1 MGAWPAL
8 WDVPKPLVPVTAN
21 PQGATSAPVGTIAV
35 DGCGNLYIKRG
46 GGSTAYGWYL
56 FGSAQQLDWMPN
68 WVNGAAQLTV
78 NRNTQ
83 SIAVGPT
90 TIINFL
96 PTKSGSAASNSPKRS
111 YVGGYTSG
119 VGGNSFLYRLTNNT
133 DSMPTQ
139 RIDQSVAADFQ
150 EFDWY
155 ADVLTTPR
163 SSSAAGTTDLTTNAM
178 RIWVGGAWGT
188 SGVQAVGGTVSS
200 DTLYTE
206 WPTALTATN
215 GLFGFAFRWSSAIDG
230 TTWKFVSANSPGGV
244 AAQTV
249 TDTTVTIAAD
259 TLYRLRVR
267 YILVSGVLTAMVSVN
282 DGTEI
287 AVTLNVGPGA
297 TPAPN
302 QTQPFQPL
310 ASLRQINATVKS
322 LAIAQISLAYG
333 TGVGVTC

>member
-21 PQGATSAPVGTIAV
+21 PQGVTPAPVGTVAV
-35 DGCGNLYIKRG
+35 DPCGNLFVKRG

-56 FGSAQQLDWMPN
+56 IGSPQQLDWMPN
-68 WVNGAAQLTV
+68 FVSAAAQLTV

-83 SIAVGPT
+83 SLSVGPS

-96 PTKSGSAASNSPKRS
+96 PTKSGSAASFSPKRS

-119 VGGNSFLYRLTNNT
+119 VGGNSFLYRYTNNT
-133 DSMPTQ
+133 DSTPTQ

-150 EFDWY
+150 EFDYY
-155 ADVLTTPR
+155 ADMITTPR
-163 SSSAAGTTDLTTNAM
+163 SSSVAATTDLTTNAM
-178 RIWVGGAWGT
+178 RIWIGGAWGAQV
-188 SGVQAVGGTVSS
+188 VQAVGGTVSS
-200 DTLYTE
+200 DLLYTE
-206 WPTALTATN
+206 WPTALTAVN

-249 TDTTVTIAAD
+249 TDTGVTISAD
-259 TLYRLRVR
+259 TAYRLRVR
-267 YILVSGVLTAMVSVN
+267 FVLVAGVLNALVSIN

-287 AVTLNVGPGA
+287 AVTGNVGPGA
-297 TPAPN
+297 TPVPN

-322 LAIAQISLAYG
+322 MAIAQISLAYG
-333 TGVGVTC
+333 SGVGLTC